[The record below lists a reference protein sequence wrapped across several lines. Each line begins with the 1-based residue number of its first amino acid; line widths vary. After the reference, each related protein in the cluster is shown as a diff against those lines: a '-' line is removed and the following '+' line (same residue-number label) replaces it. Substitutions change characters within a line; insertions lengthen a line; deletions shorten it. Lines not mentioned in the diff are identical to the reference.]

1 MRFIV
6 DSRASIATGL
16 RSETASCLPKPLYE
30 PCGRTCV
37 RSPPSLDPP
46 CPRTAP
52 PERVFPLSLVLA
64 QVQNARRYR
73 ASVPTSACFI
83 APSASTKGGTSRH
96 LRLKGDRRYAEE
108 VAAQPAPAS
117 PSMSDSPLSCTPSK
131 HAPSPRNEEDH
142 RGGPLQLCDPPLGRA
157 PRSLSDRRRGE
168 RQTKT
173 PSLPPA
179 DAPPLGVNA
188 ERWPRPSCL
197 ALGQP
202 GHGDP
207 Y

>member
-52 PERVFPLSLVLA
+52 LGRVFPLSLVLA

-73 ASVPTSACFI
+73 ASVPTSACF
-83 APSASTKGGTSRH
+83 S
-96 LRLKGDRRYAEE
+96 
-108 VAAQPAPAS
+108 
-117 PSMSDSPLSCTPSK
+117 TPSK
-131 HAPSPRNEEDH
+131 HAPSPRNGEGH
-142 RGGPLQLCDPPLGRA
+142 RGGPLELCGPPLARA

-168 RQTKT
+168 RPTKT
-173 PSLPPA
+173 LSLPPA
-179 DAPPLGVNA
+179 DAPPLGVDA
-188 ERWPRPSCL
+188 ERSPRPSCL
-197 ALGQP
+197 ASLPHRTEATRRATRDP
-202 GHGDP
+202 GPRSGERCSS
-207 Y
+207 

>member
-1 MRFIV
+1 MRSIPAIARSSV
-6 DSRASIATGL
+6 SAYGASRAGVSTILGAGAGPERPSLQGFSPYFGVLHRTL
-16 RSETASCLPKPLYE
+16 CLYE
-30 PCGRTCV
+30 RRNVEALATQGR
-37 RSPPSLDPP
+37 P
-46 CPRTAP
+46 A
-52 PERVFPLSLVLA
+52 ER
-64 QVQNARRYR
+64 R
-73 ASVPTSACFI
+73 
-83 APSASTKGGTSRH
+83 GGR
-96 LRLKGDRRYAEE
+96 G
-108 VAAQPAPAS
+108 AAGTAS